1 MKTLEEKAM
10 TAERGKKTVVK
21 NIFAGVGKFF
31 AFIGVFVL
39 IIVVTLFGMLK
50 IISAYGSSRNTL
62 VTTLLES
69 GSLKFLA
76 SFCASQSE
84 IEEIVAKTSLEA
96 VGDANIDEELITVPQ
111 FGEDVPENNEV
122 KKDIE
127 IVDIAGLTYKG
138 TLMIIKDPSRVS
150 VSTTAYGP
158 DQWPEEGGVPLKT
171 IVERAGALGGVN
183 GGLFDSSRYQGDH
196 SYGILVSNGVIIR
209 NQPQELG
216 GLVMIGL
223 TKNNILQIVDVS
235 RMTPA
240 ESKRML
246 EEKEIRDAVCFQEET
261 SADNNHFVQLVL
273 NGVPREVN
281 GAGSGLNPRTAIG
294 QRADGAILLLVTDGR
309 GYKSH
314 VGASAADLIEIMTR
328 YGAVNAANLDGG
340 SSTCMYYNGEY
351 LQDCVTFYYSK
362 TSWQLPC
369 AFVVK

>member
-1 MKTLEEKAM
+1 M
-10 TAERGKKTVVK
+10 TADKRNKPIIISV
-21 NIFAGVGKFF
+21 FAIIGRIF
-31 AFIGVFVL
+31 AFIGVFV
-39 IIVVTLFGMLK
+39 IVVALTLFIMLK
-50 IISAYGSSRNTL
+50 IICAYGSSKTTL

-76 SFCASQSE
+76 SLCVSQSE
-84 IEEIVAKTSLEA
+84 IEEIIAGTSLE
-96 VGDANIDEELITVPQ
+96 DIDDTDINEGMITVPN
-111 FGEDVPENNEV
+111 FSDDTTPENNEA
-122 KKDIE
+122 KNDIE
-127 IVDIAGLTYKG
+127 IVDIAGLTYKA

-150 VSTTAYGP
+150 VATTAYGP
-158 DQWPEEGGVPLKT
+158 DQWPEEGGTTLKGL
-171 IVERAGALGGVN
+171 VLKAGAIGGVN
-183 GGLFDSSRYQGDH
+183 GGLFDASRYMGDH
-196 SYGILVSNGVIIR
+196 AYGILVSNGVIIR
-209 NQPQELG
+209 NQPREQR

-235 RMTPA
+235 KMTPA
-240 ESKRML
+240 ESKRMI

-273 NGVPREVN
+273 NGVPREVK